1 MIGAASGLRL
11 EFRKRI
17 SNPIFPLD
25 GRHEPPDHMPLIR
38 QCFCVSLCVCVGA
51 RDCVHRRIAK
61 HQVAS
66 YGGRLLS
73 SAQAIILE
81 VHTLNKFVAN
91 ENCCLAGSQISSKRS
106 GPTSAKKYP
115 LDVWPKRSTKKC
127 AECDQSIASLQKGA
141 RTHFFCMC
149 ATKKVYAHSVS
160 RSHTGMAHSMPSLVA
175 LYESPKHAIQQN
187 CCLMR

>member
-1 MIGAASGLRL
+1 LRPQAHRKTSGG
-11 EFRKRI
+11 I
-17 SNPIFPLD
+17 I
-25 GRHEPPDHMPLIR
+25 H
-38 QCFCVSLCVCVGA
+38 
-51 RDCVHRRIAK
+51 
-61 HQVAS
+61 
-66 YGGRLLS
+66 GGRLLS

-175 LYESPKHAIQQN
+175 SSSSLQAARNVGKRCHQLYFSRLLQRKMTSSKENGCTRYFLTLES
-187 CCLMR
+187 